1 MGQTGVGCVVGILD
15 GTAVGSLVGDG
26 VASVTDALDPS
37 NVTLATVH
45 LSGLSELMPFDRS

>member
-1 MGQTGVGCVVGILD
+1 MGQTGVGCVVGTLD
-15 GTAVGSLVGDG
+15 GTAVGTLVGDG